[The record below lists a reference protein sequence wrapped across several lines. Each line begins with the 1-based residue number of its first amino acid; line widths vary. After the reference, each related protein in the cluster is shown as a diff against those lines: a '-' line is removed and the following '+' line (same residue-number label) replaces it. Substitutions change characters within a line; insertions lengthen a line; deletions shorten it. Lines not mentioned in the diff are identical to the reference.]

1 MENLFREGNFMRRWI
16 VILLMTLIII
26 RSPATSAENGALD
39 DFNRR
44 FSEAVRNMVNAI
56 VAMINAIKD
65 AALTIGRVLGGALIA
80 IGAVL
85 WASDLFSYKGKK
97 LIISGIILLI
107 ILELLLGP

>member
-1 MENLFREGNFMRRWI
+1 MIKFAFRRVCMKRLFLF
-16 VILLMTLIII
+16 LLMILVTT
-26 RSPATSAENGALD
+26 RAVAVSAGDGILD

-56 VAMINAIKD
+56 VAMINAMKD

-85 WASDLFSYKGKK
+85 WASDLFSYKGKR

-107 ILELLLGP
+107 ILELLLG

>member
-1 MENLFREGNFMRRWI
+1 MKRLFLF
-16 VILLMTLIII
+16 LLMMLVAT
-26 RSPATSAENGALD
+26 RSVAVSAGDGILD
-39 DFNRR
+39 YFNRR

-56 VAMINAIKD
+56 VAMINAMKD

-85 WASDLFSYKGKK
+85 WASDLFSYKGKR

-107 ILELLLGP
+107 ILELLLG